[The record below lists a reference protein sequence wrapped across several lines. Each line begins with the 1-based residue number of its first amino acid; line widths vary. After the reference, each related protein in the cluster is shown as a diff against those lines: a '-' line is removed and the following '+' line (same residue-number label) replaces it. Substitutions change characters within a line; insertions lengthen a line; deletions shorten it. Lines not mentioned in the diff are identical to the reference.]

1 MLDLFNNKVAFLKKK
16 PKMGFIAVIF
26 VFVVLLIL
34 LYYICKVKIYDQYQT
49 KGLVACSS
57 TCTITVLIPSD
68 LSYDE
73 IWLNNKYFDYELIG
87 KELQVDEENLE
98 SYFKLTLSTTEALT
112 NNEIVNL
119 SFYYNKQRIITKI
132 KEKMF

>member
-16 PKMGFIAVIF
+16 PQMGFIAVIF
-26 VFVVLLIL
+26 VFIVLLIL

-49 KGLVACSS
+49 KGLVTCSS

-98 SYFKLTLSTTEALT
+98 KSEDKRS
-112 NNEIVNL
+112 
-119 SFYYNKQRIITKI
+119 
-132 KEKMF
+132 

>member
-16 PKMGFIAVIF
+16 PKMGFIAVVL
-26 VFVVLLIL
+26 VFIVLLIL
-34 LYYICKVKIYDQYQT
+34 LYYICTVKVYDQYQT
-49 KGLVACSS
+49 KGLVTCTS
-57 TCTITVLIPSD
+57 TCTITVLIPSE

-73 IWLNNKYFDYELIG
+73 IRLNNKYFDFEVMG
-87 KELQVDEENLE
+87 KELQVDEENLV
-98 SYFKLTLSTTEALT
+98 SYFKLTLSTTASLT

>member
-16 PKMGFIAVIF
+16 PKMGFIAVVL
-26 VFVVLLIL
+26 VFIVLLIL
-34 LYYICKVKIYDQYQT
+34 LYYICTVKVYDQYQT
-49 KGLVACSS
+49 KGLVTCTS
-57 TCTITVLIPSD
+57 TCTITVLIPSE

-73 IWLNNKYFDYELIG
+73 IRLNNKYFDFEVMG
-87 KELQVDEENLE
+87 KELQVDEENLV
-98 SYFKLTLSTTEALT
+98 SYFKLTLSTTASLT

-119 SFYYNKQRIITKI
+119 SFYYNKQRIVTKI

>member
-1 MLDLFNNKVAFLKKK
+1 MVRKTKAWMYILVSL
-16 PKMGFIAVIF
+16 IAVALVIAI
-26 VFVVLLIL
+26 IL
-34 LYYICKVKIYDQYQT
+34 GIYYT
-49 KGLVACSS
+49 KNISYAAEVNETKLV
-57 TCTITVLIPSD
+57 TEVPITKKDKEKEINI
-68 LSYDE
+68 DE
-73 IWLNNKYFDYELIG
+73 IVENNIENK
-87 KELQVDEENLE
+87 VDEENLE

>member
-1 MLDLFNNKVAFLKKK
+1 
-16 PKMGFIAVIF
+16 MGFIAVIF
-26 VFVVLLIL
+26 VFIVLLIL

>member
-26 VFVVLLIL
+26 VFIVLLIL
-34 LYYICKVKIYDQYQT
+34 LYYVCKVKVYDQFQT
-49 KGLVACSS
+49 KGIVTCAS
-57 TCTITVLIPSD
+57 TCTITVLIPSN

-73 IWLNNKYFDYELIG
+73 IWLNNKYIHFEEIE

-98 SYFKLTLSTTEALT
+98 SYFKLTLATSEALT

-119 SFYYNKQRIITKI
+119 TFYYNKQRIITKI

>member
-1 MLDLFNNKVAFLKKK
+1 
-16 PKMGFIAVIF
+16 MGFIAVVF
-26 VFVVLLIL
+26 VFIVLLIL
-34 LYYICKVKIYDQYQT
+34 LYYVCKVKVYDQFQT
-49 KGLVACSS
+49 KGIVTCAS
-57 TCTITVLIPSD
+57 TCTITVLIPSN

-73 IWLNNKYFDYELIG
+73 IWLNNKYVHFEEIE

-98 SYFKLTLSTTEALT
+98 SYFKLTLATSEALT

-119 SFYYNKQRIITKI
+119 TFYYNKQRIITKI

>member
-26 VFVVLLIL
+26 VFIALSIL
-34 LYYICKVKIYDQYQT
+34 LYYTCKVKVYDQYQT
-49 KGLVACSS
+49 KGIASCNN
-57 TCTITVLIPSD
+57 TCIITVLIPSK
-68 LSYDE
+68 LSFDE
-73 IWLNNKYFDYELIG
+73 IWLNNKYLDYELIG
-87 KELQVDEENLE
+87 KELQVDEENFQ
-98 SYFKLTLSTTEALT
+98 SYFKLTLSTVDPLT